1 MKSLCGKVILK
12 PVERK
17 KETESGIILPDSAK
31 DNHAIGEVVV
41 ISGGKNIGGVVV
53 PHEVQLGDKVV
64 YEPFR
69 GVSID
74 NGYVVIDE
82 AHILAVVE

>member
-1 MKSLCGKVILK
+1 MKSLNGKVILK

-17 KETESGIILPDSAK
+17 KETESGIVLPDSARE
-31 DNHAIGEVVV
+31 NHAIGEVVV
-41 ISGGKNIGGVVV
+41 ISGGKNVGGVVV
-53 PHEVQLGDKVV
+53 PHEVQLGDKVA

-69 GVSID
+69 SHNID

-82 AHILAVVE
+82 DHILAVVE